1 MKIKIFFLI
10 NIIIVL
16 FLSGCSSVQI
26 HERLMIQGLG
36 IDKEND
42 HYIITVQVFPT
53 YASIEE
59 EGEGVE
65 LIISQGK
72 SVFDAIQNMS
82 EQTGKKP
89 LYAQNLIVVIGKDLA
104 LQGIDNVMDFFV
116 RYHESRPSV
125 KLVISKTS
133 AKDILS
139 FKQDSKTIIA
149 QDIVSLAESKKITSN
164 VLSSD
169 ILDFI
174 SSLQSEISDPSTVC
188 VDIKDFQGKS
198 VITTDGQAVFNK
210 DKLIGFLNKDETLG
224 ALIIGGGVS
233 NITDV
238 INIEDLGSVTYTLE
252 KSFSDINSEIIDGKN
267 QFDIMIKTDADLFE
281 MDRNISN
288 NLNQDILEIIKSSI
302 EDRITYLC
310 KSAIN
315 KSVFDYH
322 SDIFSFGRIVS
333 KQNTDYYK
341 HLYSNGNLKEEILN
355 TNYNI
360 KTHVNIKG
368 TGQEKSV
375 S

>member
-42 HYIITVQVFPT
+42 HYIITAQVFPT

-302 EDRITYLC
+302 EHRITYLC

-341 HLYSNGNLKEEILN
+341 HLYGNGNLKEEILN